1 MDNITL
7 IRVVSGL
14 LVVFLAIAVPVYVL
28 VKRRKESAIAEAGGP
43 GDPYVSPHDS
53 DRFVIPRGAVL
64 PSRCVKCGNTPTEPW
79 LEKTFSWHNPALLFL
94 LFLGLWPYVIVAALV
109 QKKIK
114 LAVPLCDACMVSRKK
129 RLRIGIA
136 LLLTCIPVPW
146 AITYLI
152 NGAETAI
159 LSAILLGVVMFVAG
173 LMFTVFESPLRAT
186 RIGRDSAEFKGACP
200 DFLASLQ
207 FSARSRVFGV
217 GQQS

>member
-14 LVVFLAIAVPVYVL
+14 LVVLIAIAVPVYL
-28 VKRRKESAIAEAGGP
+28 LARRRKDSVIAEA
-43 GDPYVSPHDS
+43 GDPYVSPNDS
-53 DRFVIPRGAVL
+53 DTFVVPRGAVL
-64 PSRCVKCGNTPTEPW
+64 PSRCVKCGNMPTKPW

-94 LFLGLWPYVIVAALV
+94 LFLGLWPYVIVAAIV
-109 QKKIK
+109 QKKIN
-114 LAVPLCDACMVSRKK
+114 LAVPLCDACKASRKK
-129 RLRIGIA
+129 RLRIGMV

-146 AITYLI
+146 ALTYLI
-152 NGAETAI
+152 KDAGTAT
-159 LSAILLGVVMFVAG
+159 LSAILVGVVMFVAG

-186 RIGRDSAEFKGACP
+186 HIGRDSAEFKGACP

-207 FSARSRVFGV
+207 ISARSRAFGV